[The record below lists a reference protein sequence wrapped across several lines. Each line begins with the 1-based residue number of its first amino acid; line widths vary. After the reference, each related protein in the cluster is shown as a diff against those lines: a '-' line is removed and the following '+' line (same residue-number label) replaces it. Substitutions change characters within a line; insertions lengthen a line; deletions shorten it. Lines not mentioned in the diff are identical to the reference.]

1 MRKITQYDDEKGRE
15 VSIYLDGNNDVA
27 IVEVYFYCPVPLM
40 NFSIEKVISGNKG
53 CGGCGGRNQEKR

>member
-1 MRKITQYDDEKGRE
+1 M
-15 VSIYLDGNNDVA
+15 
-27 IVEVYFYCPVPLM
+27 VEVYFYCPVPLM